1 MQVYEVGGAVRDALL
16 GAPVTDR
23 DWVVVGATPQQMVEA
38 GYRPV
43 GRDFPVFLHPETQ
56 EEYALARTE
65 RKSGPGYRGF
75 TVHAAP
81 DVTLEQD
88 LSRRDL
94 TINAMARAADGT
106 VIDPYGGLRDLAA
119 GILRHV
125 SPAFAE
131 DPVRL
136 LRLARFAA
144 RWPDFRVADET
155 MTLLRDLVRAGEVDA
170 LVPERVWQELA
181 RGLGETRPSRMLDV
195 LRTCGALARLLP
207 EVDAHWGPDTDPG
220 PTGRVLRE
228 ALDEAARRRAPR
240 TVRFALLA
248 CGPLLASSTPA
259 NLAAERVDALAARWR
274 VPNDERELALLVARA
289 APEVARADALDAAGL
304 VHLLDLGDAWRRP
317 ERFDQALL
325 ALECAWMAAA
335 HDAPTHGSASAARR
349 AEPDASTS
357 GARPALRSLDRVR
370 SAWALA
376 RSVDARAV
384 TARAVAR
391 GQEGAAIA
399 QALFAARRDAID
411 TGSAPG

>member
-16 GAPVTDR
+16 GESVADR

-38 GYRPV
+38 GFRPV
-43 GRDFPVFLHPETQ
+43 GRDFPVFLHPVTQ

-65 RKSGPGYRGF
+65 RKSGRGYRGF

-106 VIDPYGGLRDLAA
+106 IIDPYGGLRDLAA
-119 GILRHV
+119 GVLRHV

-144 RWPDFRVADET
+144 RWPGFRVADET
-155 MTLLRDLVRAGEVDA
+155 MALLRDLVHAGEVDA

-181 RGLGETRPSRMLDV
+181 RGLGEARPSRMLDV
-195 LRTCGALARLLP
+195 LRACGALARLLP
-207 EVDAHWGPDTDPG
+207 EVDAQWGPSADPG
-220 PTGRVLRE
+220 TAGCVLC
-228 ALDEAARRRAPR
+228 ASLDEAARRRAPR
-240 TVRFALLA
+240 TVLFALMA
-248 CGPLLASSTPA
+248 CGPLLASPTPA

-289 APEVARADALDAAGL
+289 APAVARADDLDSADL
-304 VHLLDLGDAWRRP
+304 VRLLDHGDAWRRP

-325 ALECAWMAAA
+325 AFDCAWVAAA
-335 HDAPTHGSASAARR
+335 RDTPAQPPAAAAPRAGPGDSAEGARR
-349 AEPDASTS
+349 A
-357 GARPALRSLDRVR
+357 LRALDRVR
-370 SAWALA
+370 RAWALA
-376 RSVDARAV
+376 RSVDARSV
-384 TARAVAR
+384 SARAMAQGR
-391 GQEGAAIA
+391 GGSAIA

-411 TGSAPG
+411 TGIASG

>member
-16 GAPVTDR
+16 GEPVTDR

-38 GYRPV
+38 GFRPV
-43 GRDFPVFLHPETQ
+43 GRDFPVFLHPVTQ

-65 RKSGPGYRGF
+65 RKNGPGYRGF
-75 TVHAAP
+75 AVHAAP

-106 VIDPYGGLRDLAA
+106 VIDPHGGLGDLAA
-119 GILRHV
+119 GVLRHV

-155 MTLLRDLVRAGEVDA
+155 MALLRDLVQAGEVDA

-181 RGLGETRPSRMLDV
+181 RGLGETRPSRMLEV
-195 LRTCGALARLLP
+195 LRACGALARLLP
-207 EVDAHWGPDTDPG
+207 EVDEHWGPETDAG
-220 PTGRVLRE
+220 PAGPVLCE
-228 ALDEAARRRAPR
+228 ALDEAARRQAPR

-248 CGPLLASSTPA
+248 CGPLPASSKPA
-259 NLAAERVDALAARWR
+259 SLAAERVDTLAARWR
-274 VPNDERELALLVARA
+274 VPNDERELALLVARV
-289 APEVARADALDAAGL
+289 APEVARAEDLDAAGL
-304 VHLLDLGDAWRRP
+304 VRLLDHADAWRRP
-317 ERFDQALL
+317 ERFAEALL
-325 ALECAWMAAA
+325 ALDCAWAAA
-335 HDAPTHGSASAARR
+335 AWDAPTQPPASGAPRAEPADTTAGVRRARR
-349 AEPDASTS
+349 A
-357 GARPALRSLDRVR
+357 LDRVR
-370 SAWALA
+370 RAWALA
-376 RSVDARAV
+376 RSVDARSV
-384 TARAVAR
+384 SARAIALGR
-391 GQEGAAIA
+391 EGPAIA

-411 TGSAPG
+411 TGAAPG